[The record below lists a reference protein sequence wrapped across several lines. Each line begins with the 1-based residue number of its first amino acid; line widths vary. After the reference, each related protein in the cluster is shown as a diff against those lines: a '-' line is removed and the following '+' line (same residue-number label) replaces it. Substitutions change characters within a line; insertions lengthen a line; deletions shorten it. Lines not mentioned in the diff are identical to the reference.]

1 MQQLNEKRDVIIR
14 ILNRLREF
22 NPAIGEYDRSIIN
35 SDFQYAVKLHN
46 GRINLSQ
53 ELVHDFEQ
61 SPGFVGEEQLKAAA
75 SVFSPGLNA
84 ADVKPVSSASS
95 AIPNS
100 IPVEMTKGVKTSSS
114 SKSLLIVVVLVVLGL
129 GGYYLYAQID
139 KEKDESDKFNIRNN
153 ITDHVTVETN
163 NYQYYSLGGIVNLQV
178 TVRNTTQYTLDNV
191 KVEISYIKKNGGV
204 WKNEV
209 VETDMIGP
217 QTYMTIKPP
226 DTGRGTSVR
235 CRIISVKSELF
246 GIIV

>member
-1 MQQLNEKRDVIIR
+1 MQQLNEKRDVIIH

-22 NPAIGEYDRSIIN
+22 NPAIGEYDRSILN
-35 SDFQYAVKLHN
+35 NDFQYAVKLHN

-61 SPGFVGEEQLKAAA
+61 SPGLVGDEQLKAAA
-75 SVFSPGLNA
+75 AFFSPGLIA
-84 ADVKPVSSASS
+84 ADATPASSTSS
-95 AIPNS
+95 AIPNPA
-100 IPVEMTKGVKTSSS
+100 PVEVIKEAKTSSS
-114 SKSLLIVVVLVVLGL
+114 SKSLLIVAVLIVLVL
-129 GGYYLYAQID
+129 GGYYLYTQID
-139 KEKDESDKFNIRNN
+139 KEKEESKKVNVRNN

-163 NYQYYSLGGIVNLQV
+163 NYQYYSLGGILNLQV

-204 WKNEV
+204 WKNEI

-235 CRIISVKSELF
+235 CRIISVKSSSL
-246 GIIV
+246 GL